1 MDKKTIQLDQKLNF
15 FHELL
20 LQTVQRV
27 EESIIKAAI
36 ALRDHDKEL
45 ANKVIAEDYF
55 INQLR
60 DMVEND
66 AVRLLISE
74 SPYGHYMRH
83 VIAGIKMATALERM
97 GDYASHLAR
106 LATHETDNSK
116 LDEKIINNLVEMAMA
131 DATMF
136 RGAIDALIKESA
148 EDAIEVSKKD
158 NDIDNFRLRIN
169 DIILNSG
176 PFDSI
181 EQRKKMFEYY
191 YITKELERMGD
202 LITTICKW
210 IIYIV
215 NGDKPRL
222 N

>member
-1 MDKKTIQLDQKLNF
+1 MEKKTIQLDQKLNF

-36 ALRDHDKEL
+36 AVRDHDKEL

-83 VIAGIKMATALERM
+83 IIAGIKMVTALERM

-106 LATHETDNSK
+106 LATHETNNNK
-116 LDEKIINNLVEMAMA
+116 FDEIIINNLVEMAMA
-131 DATMF
+131 DAAMF
-136 RGAIDALIKESA
+136 RGAIDALIKENA
-148 EDAIEVSKKD
+148 EDAIEVAKKD
-158 NDIDNFRLRIN
+158 NEIDNFRLKIN

>member
-1 MDKKTIQLDQKLNF
+1 MEKKTIQLDQKLNF

-36 ALRDHDKEL
+36 AVRDHDKEL

-83 VIAGIKMATALERM
+83 IIAGIKMVTALERM

-106 LATHETDNSK
+106 LATHETNNNK
-116 LDEKIINNLVEMAMA
+116 FDEIIINNLVEMAMA
-131 DATMF
+131 DAAMF
-136 RGAIDALIKESA
+136 RGAIDTLIKENA
-148 EDAIEVSKKD
+148 EDALEVAKKD
-158 NDIDNFRLRIN
+158 NEIDNFRLKIN

>member
-1 MDKKTIQLDQKLNF
+1 MEKKTIQLDQKLNF

-36 ALRDHDKEL
+36 AVRDHDKEL

-83 VIAGIKMATALERM
+83 IIAGIKMVTALERM

-106 LATHETDNSK
+106 LATHETNNNK
-116 LDEKIINNLVEMAMA
+116 FDEIIINNLVEMAMA
-131 DATMF
+131 DAAMF
-136 RGAIDALIKESA
+136 RGAIDALVKENA

-158 NDIDNFRLRIN
+158 NEIDNFRLKIN

>member
-1 MDKKTIQLDQKLNF
+1 MEKKTIQLDQKLNF

-36 ALRDHDKEL
+36 AVRDHDKEL
-45 ANKVIAEDYF
+45 ATKVIAEDYF

-83 VIAGIKMATALERM
+83 IIAGIKMVTALERM

-106 LATHETDNSK
+106 LATHETNNNK
-116 LDEKIINNLVEMAMA
+116 FDEIIINNLVEMAMA
-131 DATMF
+131 DAAMF
-136 RGAIDALIKESA
+136 RGAIDALIKENA
-148 EDAIEVSKKD
+148 EDAIEVAKKD
-158 NDIDNFRLRIN
+158 NEIDNFRLKIN